1 MAQGGQ
7 RLPSYFNIDRDIPI
21 AFALMI
27 AVAGTGYALA
37 ETQPL
42 TRAGCEAASMPWD
55 EAGNVCGGGVAEVP
69 AAAAAAAMPEKKMM
83 EPGDKK
89 VVKKVK
95 TSRGTKKIV
104 KKKTAH
110 GTTVK
115 KKKRPFINWLKST
128 RNKS

>member
-1 MAQGGQ
+1 MKS
-7 RLPSYFNIDRDIPI
+7 PV
-21 AFALMI
+21 I
-27 AVAGTGYALA
+27 AVALTITVACTGYALA
-37 ETQPL
+37 EPQPM
-42 TRAGCEAASMPWD
+42 TRAACEAASMPWD
-55 EAGNVCGGGVAEVP
+55 EGANVCSGGAAEVP
-69 AAAAAAAMPEKKMM
+69 AAPAAAAAMPEKKMM
-83 EPGDKK
+83 APGEKK

-115 KKKRPFINWLKST
+115 KQRRPFIEWLKST